1 MGREVQSERTRIID
15 WNIHSVVCEGFVCFV
30 GCFGFLRVWGFFNLS
45 NSDKRVFYHS
55 EDTWGEKQVLLSVAF
70 TASVVA

>member
-45 NSDKRVFYHS
+45 NRVINVFFIIQKIPGVRNKYFC
-55 EDTWGEKQVLLSVAF
+55 L
-70 TASVVA
+70 